1 MKGLTKVIFL
11 SLGLGVLPVTADQNN
26 PELELLFD
34 SLHNTDNPAEAAALT
49 QKIWENWYQTDNQ
62 RIRTLMN
69 MGEVSIRRGKLKDAV
84 AFFSEII
91 ELQPDYAEGWNR
103 RATVY
108 YMMGEYQLSTNDVAE
123 TLQREPR
130 HFGALSGQGM
140 IYMQLQEK
148 ELALEFY
155 KKALELNP
163 HMSGVKQ
170 NIRMIR
176 KLIQDEV
183 I

>member
-1 MKGLTKVIFL
+1 MKGLAKVIFL
-11 SLGLGVLPVTADQNN
+11 ALGLGVWPVTADQNN

-34 SLHNTDNPAEAAALT
+34 SLHNTDNSSEAAAIT

-62 RIRTLMN
+62 RVARLMN
-69 MGEVSIRRGKLKDAV
+69 LGDVSMRRGKLKDAV
-84 AFFSEII
+84 ALFSEII

-123 TLQREPR
+123 TLLREPR

>member
-1 MKGLTKVIFL
+1 MKGLVKVIVL

-26 PELELLFD
+26 PELERLFD
-34 SLHNTDNPAEAAALT
+34 SLHHTDNPTEAAAIT

-62 RIRTLMN
+62 RVEKLMALGDLS
-69 MGEVSIRRGKLKDAV
+69 MRRGKLSDAV
-84 AFFSEII
+84 DFFSEII

-103 RATVY
+103 RATAY
-108 YMMGEYQLSTNDVAE
+108 YMLGEYQLSTNDVAQ

-148 ELALEFY
+148 ERALEFY
-155 KKALELNP
+155 EKALEVNP
-163 HMSGVKQ
+163 HMSGVQQ

-176 KLIQDEV
+176 ELIQDEV